1 MNKNNY
7 YMQLKNK
14 VLFKPHTY
22 RVQNIQVVLI
32 YRYVTFDFKRK
43 VKVVMFVLVLNF
55 LHLMTRIFEFK
66 W

>member
-14 VLFKPHTY
+14 ILFKPHTY

-43 VKVVMFVLVLNF
+43 VKVVMFVLVLNYF
-55 LHLMTRIFEFK
+55 ALDDMYF
-66 W
+66 

>member
-14 VLFKPHTY
+14 ILFKPHTY

-43 VKVVMFVLVLNF
+43 VKVFMFVLVLNYF
-55 LHLMTRIFEFK
+55 ALDDTYF
-66 W
+66 

>member
-1 MNKNNY
+1 MNKINY

-14 VLFKPHTY
+14 ILFKPHTY

-43 VKVVMFVLVLNF
+43 VKVVMFVLVLNYF
-55 LHLMTRIFEFK
+55 ALDDMYF
-66 W
+66 

>member
-14 VLFKPHTY
+14 ILFKPHTY

-43 VKVVMFVLVLNF
+43 VKVVMFVLVLNYF
-55 LHLMTRIFEFK
+55 ALDDTYF
-66 W
+66 

>member
-14 VLFKPHTY
+14 ILFKPHTY

-43 VKVVMFVLVLNF
+43 VKVVMFVLVLNYF
-55 LHLMTRIFEFK
+55 ALDNMYF
-66 W
+66 

>member
-14 VLFKPHTY
+14 ILFKPHTY

-43 VKVVMFVLVLNF
+43 VKVIMFVLVLNYF
-55 LHLMTRIFEFK
+55 ALDDMYF
-66 W
+66 

>member
-14 VLFKPHTY
+14 ILFKPHTY

-32 YRYVTFDFKRK
+32 YRYVTFDLKRK
-43 VKVVMFVLVLNF
+43 VKVVMFVLVLNYF
-55 LHLMTRIFEFK
+55 ALDDMYF
-66 W
+66 

>member
-14 VLFKPHTY
+14 ILFKPHTY

-43 VKVVMFVLVLNF
+43 VKIVMFVLVLNYF
-55 LHLMTRIFEFK
+55 ALDDMYF
-66 W
+66 